1 MRKDIR
7 VLVYVVACLVVL
19 LLPNIV
25 SFIQI
30 GWKWL
35 DGYVVKENFLA
46 SVTLACIAIFVEFF
60 YVYRHVFESQSKEK
74 YAMSVS
80 PFYFDSPTS
89 SDLFNRKKYAKLLLE
104 KIYSSF
110 SNQERNNH
118 SVSIQ
123 PLFWR
128 FEQ

>member
-1 MRKDIR
+1 MGKNIR

-35 DGYVVKENFLA
+35 DGYIVKENFLA

-60 YVYRHVFESQSKEK
+60 YLYRHVFESQAKEK
-74 YAMSVS
+74 YVMAVS

-89 SDLFNRKKYAKLLLE
+89 SDLFNRKNYAKLLLD
-104 KIYSSF
+104 KIYIS
-110 SNQERNNH
+110 
-118 SVSIQ
+118 
-123 PLFWR
+123 
-128 FEQ
+128 